1 MDHPGTLL
9 SHEIGRR
16 VTAYDG
22 SALGRVVDM
31 TVSLGPDRAPV
42 RRLLVEA
49 GRSSG
54 YLVPVRDLERAGGQD
69 AWVVRAGVDVAALRA
84 EPRRPPL
91 EADEVLLARDVMD
104 TQVVDLLGHHLSR
117 VSDVLLEHTDA
128 DGDGDGDGDGH
139 LEVVAVDL
147 GTAGLL
153 RRLGLGPLAGRSVV
167 AVEWRHLH
175 LTSTRG
181 HAVQLTTDQ
190 AGFRRLDPHGLAE
203 LLTRLSASRA
213 RDVLRAVD
221 PAHAAAAIHHS
232 HPHAGRRLVHALSS
246 DERARLVAHAS
257 DEHARTITSLGRST
271 SPADHR
277 RYRRTAGWR
286 LHRPPE
292 G

>member
-1 MDHPGTLL
+1 MDPPGTLL
-9 SHEIGRR
+9 SHEVGRR
-16 VTAYDG
+16 VTSYDG

-31 TVSLGPDRAPV
+31 TVSLGPDRPPV
-42 RRLLVEA
+42 RRLLVRA

-54 YLVPVRDLERAGGQD
+54 YLVPARDLEPVPDRRPG
-69 AWVVRAGVDVAALRA
+69 WVLRAGVDVAALRA
-84 EPRRPPL
+84 DPRHPPL

-117 VSDVLLEHTDA
+117 VSDVLLEHPDA
-128 DGDGDGDGDGH
+128 DGDRH

-153 RRLGLGPLAGRSVV
+153 RRLGLGALAGGSVV
-167 AVEWRHLH
+167 ALEWRHLH

-203 LLTRLSASRA
+203 LLTRLSTSRA
-213 RDVLRAVD
+213 RDVIRAVD

-232 HPHAGRRLVHALSS
+232 HPHAGRRLVHALSG
-246 DERARLVAHAS
+246 DERARLVAHAA
-257 DEHARTITSLGRST
+257 DEHARTITRLGRPT
-271 SPADHR
+271 SPADQR

-292 G
+292 A

>member
-9 SHEIGRR
+9 SHELGRR
-16 VTAYDG
+16 VTTYGG

-31 TVSLGPDRAPV
+31 TVSLGPDRPPV
-42 RRLLVEA
+42 RRLLVQA

-54 YLVPVRDLERAGGQD
+54 YLVPARDVERVADRQSP
-69 AWVVRAGVDVAALRA
+69 WVVRAGVDVAALRA
-84 EPRRPPL
+84 DPRRPPL

-117 VSDVLLEHTDA
+117 VSDVLLDHGTER
-128 DGDGDGDGDGH
+128 DGH

-153 RRLGLGPLAGRSVV
+153 RRLGLGALAGTSVV
-167 AVEWRHLH
+167 ALGWQHLH

-203 LLTRLSASRA
+203 LLTRLSTPRA
-213 RDVLRAVD
+213 RDVIRAVD

-232 HPHAGRRLVHALSS
+232 HPHAGRRLLHALSS
-246 DERARLVAHAS
+246 EERARLVAHAA
-257 DEHARTITSLGRST
+257 DEHARTITRLGHPT
-271 SPADHR
+271 SPAHHR
-277 RYRRTAGWR
+277 RFRRTAGWR

-292 G
+292 A

>member
-1 MDHPGTLL
+1 VDHPGTLL

-22 SALGRVVDM
+22 SALGRVLDM
-31 TVSLGPDRAPV
+31 TVSLGPDRPPV
-42 RRLLVEA
+42 RRLLVRA

-54 YLVPVRDLERAGGQD
+54 YLVPARDLERVADPRDG
-69 AWVVRAGVDVAALRA
+69 WVVRSGVDVAARRTD
-84 EPRRPPL
+84 PRRPPL

-117 VSDVLLEHTDA
+117 VSDVLLERPDA
-128 DGDGDGDGDGH
+128 DGDGDGH

-153 RRLGLGPLAGRSVV
+153 RRLGLGPLAGGRVV
-167 AVEWRHLH
+167 AVGWRHLH

-190 AGFRRLDPHGLAE
+190 AGFRGLDPHGLAE
-203 LLTRLSASRA
+203 LLTRLSTSRA
-213 RDVLRAVD
+213 RDVIRAVD

-246 DERARLVAHAS
+246 DERARLVAHAA
-257 DEHARTITSLGRST
+257 DEHARTITRLGRPT

-292 G
+292 A

>member
-16 VTAYDG
+16 VATYDG
-22 SALGRVVDM
+22 TDLGRVVDM
-31 TVSLGPDRAPV
+31 TVSLGPDRPPV
-42 RRLLVEA
+42 RRLLVRS
-49 GRSSG
+49 GRSTG
-54 YLVPVRDLERAGGQD
+54 YVVPARDMAQMADTQQG
-69 AWVVRAGVDVAALRA
+69 WVVRAGVDVAPLRA
-84 EPRRPPL
+84 DPRRPPL

-117 VSDVLLEHTDA
+117 VSDVLLDH
-128 DGDGDGDGDGH
+128 GDQD
-139 LEVVAVDL
+139 LEVVGVDL

-153 RRLGLGPLAGRSVV
+153 RRLGLGPLAGESVV

-181 HAVQLTTDQ
+181 HAVQLTTDR

-203 LLTRLSASRA
+203 LLTRLSTPRA
-213 RDVLRAVD
+213 RDVIRAVD

-232 HPHAGRRLVHALSS
+232 HPHAGRRLVHALTS
-246 DERARLVAHAS
+246 DERARLVAHAA
-257 DEHARTITSLGRST
+257 DEHARTIARLGRPV
-271 SPADHR
+271 SPAHHR

-286 LHRPPE
+286 LHRPP
-292 G
+292 GA

>member
-1 MDHPGTLL
+1 MGQRDTLL
-9 SHEIGRR
+9 SREIGRR
-16 VTAYDG
+16 VTTYDG
-22 SALGRVVDM
+22 ALLGRVVDM
-31 TVSLGPDRAPV
+31 TVALGPDRPPV
-42 RRLLVEA
+42 RRLLVGA
-49 GRSSG
+49 GRSTG
-54 YLVPVRDLERAGGQD
+54 YVVPAGVVERVADHLVVG
-69 AWVVRAGVDVAALRA
+69 AGVDVDALRA
-84 EPRRPPL
+84 DLRRPPL

-117 VSDVLLEHTDA
+117 VSDVLLE
-128 DGDGDGDGDGH
+128 DGDERLAP

-153 RRLGLGPLAGRSVV
+153 RRLGLGLLAGGSVV

-181 HAVQLTTDQ
+181 HAVQLTTDE

-203 LLTRLSASRA
+203 LLTRLSTPRA
-213 RDVLRAVD
+213 TDVIRAID

-232 HPHAGRRLVHALSS
+232 HPRAGRRLVHALSS
-246 DERARLVAHAS
+246 DERARLVAHAT
-257 DEHARTITSLGRST
+257 DEHARTITRLGRPT
-271 SPADHR
+271 SPAHHR

-292 G
+292 A

>member
-1 MDHPGTLL
+1 M
-9 SHEIGRR
+9 GRR

-22 SALGRVVDM
+22 RALGRVVDM
-31 TVSLGPDRAPV
+31 TVSLGPDRPPV
-42 RRLLVEA
+42 RRLLVQA

-54 YLVPVRDLERAGGQD
+54 YLVPALGLERVTDRQHG
-69 AWVVRAGVDVAALRA
+69 WVVRPGVDVDALRA
-84 EPRRPPL
+84 DPRHPLL

-117 VSDVLLEHTDA
+117 VSDVLLDHGDA
-128 DGDGDGDGDGH
+128 PGEGH

-153 RRLGLGPLAGRSVV
+153 RRLGLGPLAGASVV
-167 AVEWRHLH
+167 ALEWRHLH

-181 HAVQLTTDQ
+181 HAVQLTTDR

-203 LLTRLSASRA
+203 LLTRLSTSRA
-213 RDVLRAVD
+213 RDVIRAVD
-221 PAHAAAAIHHS
+221 PARAAAAIHHS
-232 HPHAGRRLVHALSS
+232 HPHMGRRLVHALTS
-246 DERARLVAHAS
+246 DERARLVAHAT
-257 DEHARTITSLGRST
+257 DEHARTITRLGRSA
-271 SPADHR
+271 SPAHHR

-292 G
+292 A

>member
-22 SALGRVVDM
+22 RALGRVVDM
-31 TVSLGPDRAPV
+31 TVSLGPDRPPV
-42 RRLLVEA
+42 RRLLVHA
-49 GRSSG
+49 GRSRG
-54 YLVPVRDLERAGGQD
+54 YLVPARDLERVADRQD
-69 AWVVRAGVDVAALRA
+69 GWVVRAGVDVAALRA

-117 VSDVLLEHTDA
+117 VSDVLLEHPDA
-128 DGDGDGDGDGH
+128 DGARP

-153 RRLGLGPLAGRSVV
+153 RRLGLGALAGGSVV
-167 AVEWRHLH
+167 ALEWRHLH

-213 RDVLRAVD
+213 RDVIRAVD